1 MRGSFIIQS
10 IIPIPFLTNSKNKFR
25 KHIGPGVLQGLDNLV
40 LLTIGGPIVYVSA
53 YLING
58 RVISELRW
66 NLG

>member
-1 MRGSFIIQS
+1 MIQS
-10 IIPIPFLTNSKNKFR
+10 IIPIPFLTNSKNKIR
-25 KHIGPGVLQGLDNLV
+25 KHIGLGVLQGLDNLV